1 MRFVVFIIAIGL
13 AGLSIVGYFAYAF
26 FFAPE
31 CCVSPQDTKPD
42 HQNDV
47 IVLDRPGKA
56 TDASAYPPDFAL
68 RKGPPPMGLAAWG
81 SESSSFEAARSAADL
96 SFASLPTYLPAAGL
110 ELRSVRTNISQ
121 DAKYL
126 SVFYTPEG
134 VTANDND
141 YFENVMAS
149 GGMLILYSQ
158 QRLGPT
164 YDQGSWIQNFINEEP
179 GIRHLETING
189 HTAIISDG
197 PVSQTYHTSHV
208 IVLYNHAE
216 NQIGDMVELVSMKY
230 NSTELVEVAKS
241 LP

>member
-1 MRFVVFIIAIGL
+1 MLIIIVGL
-13 AGLSIVGYFAYAF
+13 AGLSITGFLAYVF

-31 CCVSPQDTKPD
+31 CCVSPEDTKPNQGD
-42 HQNDV
+42 NDV
-47 IVLDRPGKA
+47 VVLEPSTVD
-56 TDASAYPPDFAL
+56 TDAHPPDSAL

-81 SESSSFEAARSAADL
+81 SVSSSFEVARSAANL
-96 SFASLPTYLPAAGL
+96 SFASLPTHLPAGL

-141 YFENVMAS
+141 YFENIMAS

-164 YDQGSWIQNFINEEP
+164 YDQGTWIENFIDE
-179 GIRHLETING
+179 GSGSRHLGTING
-189 HTAIISDG
+189 RTAIISDG
-197 PVSQTYHTSHV
+197 SISQTYRTSHV
-208 IVLYNHAE
+208 TILHNHAE
-216 NQIGDMVELVSMKY
+216 NQVEDMVELVSTKY
-230 NSTELVEVAKS
+230 NSTELVEIAES
-241 LP
+241 LL